1 MSERDDYERIVSVR
15 QAGIYESNYLKGNSP
30 DGNRAFWLK
39 HNLLRPVD
47 GPAKAELWAVLFERD
62 AAPIVAKRE
71 VGWSALELDPDAIG
85 LRAGDVHLDRRSA
98 EGAIADLSW
107 SLALSGGQAPL
118 FHFRHPAM
126 YTAAFPKKKVLT
138 PAPNLHF
145 DGRITVGDTTWEV
158 SDWVGLR
165 GHNWGTEHA
174 HTYAYASVNQ
184 WGDGDPTRT
193 VDGFSSRVK
202 LGDRLSPWLS
212 AVVCRNPFARNNG
225 IRHLLTRTEVRP
237 WQWSIGWSRLHR
249 GSLQLE
255 LAAPAERFVG
265 LRYAHP
271 DGSESCCY
279 NTKFAVGVL
288 QAGGAE
294 HTTRTGELEL
304 LFPEPQPGV
313 PLHPSPGWTQR
324 DGDYRG

>member
-1 MSERDDYERIVSVR
+1 MSERDDFERIVSVR
-15 QAGIYESNYLKGNSP
+15 QSGIYESNYLKGNSP

-39 HNLLRPVD
+39 HNLLRPSN

-62 AAPIVAKRE
+62 AAPVVVKRE
-71 VGWSALELDPDAIG
+71 VGWSALELDGNAVG
-85 LRAGDVHLDRRSA
+85 LKAGEVSLDRWSA
-98 EGAIADLSW
+98 KGSIADVAWDLKLS
-107 SLALSGGQAPL
+107 AGQAPL
-118 FHFRHPAM
+118 FHFRHEAM

-145 DGRITVGDTTWEV
+145 DGSITVGSERWDV
-158 SDWVGLR
+158 ADWVGLR

-174 HTYAYASVNQ
+174 HTYAYGSINA
-184 WGDGDPTRT
+184 WDDGDPTRT

-212 AVVCRNPFARNNG
+212 SVVCRNPFARNNG
-225 IRHLLTRTEVRP
+225 LRHLLTRTDVRP
-237 WQWSIGWSRLHR
+237 WQWSIGWTRLHR
-249 GSLQLE
+249 GALQLE

-271 DGSESCCY
+271 DGSESYCY

-288 QAGGAE
+288 EAGGQQ
-294 HTTRTGELEL
+294 HTTRMGELEL
-304 LFPEPQPGV
+304 LFPTEQAGV
-313 PLHPSPGWTQR
+313 ALHPTAGWSQG
-324 DGDYRG
+324 DGDYRS